1 MNIPA
6 LDISLTRLIL
16 GTRSLGLAAVGLAV
30 AAGIFTG
37 SELSLAMQSASQSL
51 GQGMLY
57 FWPVVLGLIGLVLD
71 VVAAGV
77 AVIGGGLMCLRRRT
91 GRRLVVAALSAA
103 IAGEVALAFVDS
115 GQYTRTTSAIW
126 IGLLV
131 GGYLLLIA
139 SAITQRRQYRQY
151 R

>member
-77 AVIGGGLMCLRRRT
+77 AVIGG
-91 GRRLVVAALSAA
+91 
-103 IAGEVALAFVDS
+103 
-115 GQYTRTTSAIW
+115 
-126 IGLLV
+126 
-131 GGYLLLIA
+131 
-139 SAITQRRQYRQY
+139 
-151 R
+151 